1 MKKKKFKPFFS
12 VITVVKN
19 DQLNIQKT
27 IKSVISQNFKN
38 FEYIVL
44 DGKSA
49 DKTFSKINEYKR
61 KIQHISSRKD
71 KGIYFAMNKGIKL
84 AKGTL
89 LVFVNS
95 GDLLTK
101 NALRTINHLYKKNNK
116 VDFIFGSSSTW
127 NVCPSGY
134 YMTGLHTTGTI
145 SIDRMKCCPETTRTT
160 TSTEVDATSFTYKWG
175 RCSYVDWSNS
185 FSARGWSE
193 CPDKMQLAGLHTSCT
208 NSISCINQA
217 KCCSYTHTNYETETT
232 YETTIPM
239 KKGVYTLKTSGTCF
253 MFLFIVNYNSSS
265 HYCYFYSNIFIYT
278 HFLQVQ
284 RQDNLSK

>member
-71 KGIYFAMNKGIKL
+71 KGIYFAMNKGIKI
-84 AKGTL
+84 AKGTFI
-89 LVFVNS
+89 VFVNS

-101 NALRTINHLYKKNNK
+101 NALKDIYHLYKPTKE
-116 VDFIFGSSSTW
+116 VDFIFGT
-127 NVCPSGY
+127 VKRYYTTGYIIKSGY
-134 YMTGLHTTGTI
+134 NKFRLNYNF
-145 SIDRMKCCPETTRTT
+145 DF
-160 TSTEVDATSFTYKWG
+160 ATSHSTGFYIKLQSLKKVGIFNTSYH
-175 RCSYVDWSNS
+175 CSADYDLYYR
-185 FSARGWSE
+185 AIIKKKLKG
-193 CPDKMQLAGLHTSCT
+193 
-208 NSISCINQA
+208 ISTKRNNI
-217 KCCSYTHTNYETETT
+217 
-232 YETTIPM
+232 IGIM
-239 KKGVYTLKTSGTCF
+239 KSGGYSSKIGFLKH
-253 MFLFIVNYNSSS
+253 LQEEIKIRYN
-265 HYCYFYSNIFIYT
+265 NKQNIIFIIGI
-278 HFLQVQ
+278 FC
-284 RQDNLSK
+284 NAIIKFIIKKSFNFFK